1 MRRFFLYAFIV
12 LVLFALLAQFGYW
25 LPLSLLFNILLLTS
39 PIWALILVLLIFRK
53 LLR

>member
-1 MRRFFLYAFIV
+1 MRRFFMYAFIV
-12 LVLFALLAQFGYW
+12 LVLFALLAQFDYW
-25 LPLSLLFNILLLTS
+25 LPLSLLFNFLFFTS